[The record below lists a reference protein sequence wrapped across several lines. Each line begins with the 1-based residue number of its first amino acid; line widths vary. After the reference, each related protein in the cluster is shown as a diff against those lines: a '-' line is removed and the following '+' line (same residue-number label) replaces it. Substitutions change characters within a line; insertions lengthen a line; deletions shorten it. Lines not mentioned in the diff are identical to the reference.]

1 MVDEAHALGVLGPNG
16 RGLSEVLGVE
26 PDVRMGTLGKALG
39 AFGAFAACSA
49 EVAEL
54 LMNRARPLV
63 FSTALPAALC
73 AAGEE
78 AIAVMRAEPALREA
92 LWRNIRRMADG
103 LRALGVPAEA
113 RSAIFPLVLGEP
125 ERALE
130 VAAQL
135 RARGV
140 LVKPIRPPTVPRGT
154 SRLRFAV
161 SAAHSEAQIDRALEV
176 LAALEVRV
184 AA

>member
-1 MVDEAHALGVLGPNG
+1 
-16 RGLSEVLGVE
+16 
-26 PDVRMGTLGKALG
+26 
-39 AFGAFAACSA
+39 
-49 EVAEL
+49 VAEL
-54 LMNRARPLV
+54 LLNRARPFV
-63 FSTALPAALC
+63 FSTALPPALC

-78 AIAVMRAEPALREA
+78 ALAVVRAQPSLREA

-103 LRALGVPAEA
+103 LRALGVPAEP
-113 RSAIFPLVLGEP
+113 RSAIFPLVLGAP

-140 LVKPIRPPTVPRGT
+140 LVKPIRPPTVPEGT

-161 SAAHSEAQIDRALEV
+161 TAAHSEAQVDQALEA

>member
-1 MVDEAHALGVLGPNG
+1 MAEHPADG
-16 RGLSEVLGVE
+16 RGAARAGVK
-26 PDVRMGTLGKALG
+26 V
-39 AFGAFAACSA
+39 
-49 EVAEL
+49 
-54 LMNRARPLV
+54 
-63 FSTALPAALC
+63 
-73 AAGEE
+73 
-78 AIAVMRAEPALREA
+78 
-92 LWRNIRRMADG
+92 
-103 LRALGVPAEA
+103 EA

-161 SAAHSEAQIDRALEV
+161 TAAHSEAQIDRALEA
-176 LAALEVRV
+176 LAAVEVRV